1 MESGVRWVQQ
11 KQTDTQSKRETL
23 QYKVSENSTTFCLKE
38 RVLTEDGRPK
48 EQWIFLNDE
57 LVKKRMRKFQFMIMA
72 SYMVTVCSKEYVYI
86 TEISFE

>member
-23 QYKVSENSTTFCLKE
+23 QNKVSENSTTFCLKE

-48 EQWIFLNDE
+48 GTVDLF
-57 LVKKRMRKFQFMIMA
+57 KR
-72 SYMVTVCSKEYVYI
+72 
-86 TEISFE
+86 